1 MHADQ
6 DLGRRVERAI
16 ARQACLMAEAA
27 APSNPAAR
35 AIPIADGFAT
45 FLGKGA
51 LIGRAHALGLSSA
64 VPEAELD
71 KLDDFYGKFR
81 APAKVEL
88 CPLADPSLARSL
100 AARGYRP
107 GGFINCHARPTG
119 LHPSAPGET
128 PGEGGCQVRPI
139 TRDEVETWVSTVA
152 RGFSAGSPV
161 PPAMIDVGRT
171 SAACKGLTGYI
182 ALLEGRPVAGGSITI
197 VEEDGFRTAIIAG
210 ASTLPEARRRGIQT
224 ALLAAR
230 MRHAVEHGATLMVIQ
245 SRPGSASERNMHRAG
260 FRLIYSK
267 IVVSTP
273 DP

>member
-27 APSNPAAR
+27 APSNPDAQG
-35 AIPIADGFAT
+35 IPVADGFAT

-51 LIGRAHALGLSSA
+51 LIGRAHALGLSGV

-88 CPLADPSLARSL
+88 CPLADPSFARSL

-107 GGFINCHARPTG
+107 GGFINCHARPAG
-119 LHPSAPGET
+119 LHPRASGAK
-128 PGEGGCQVRPI
+128 GCEVRPI
-139 TRDEVETWVSTVA
+139 SRDEVDTWVSTVA
-152 RGFSAGSPV
+152 RGFSEGSPA
-161 PPAMIDVGRT
+161 PPPMIDVGRT

-197 VEEDGFRTAIIAG
+197 VEADGFRTAIIAG
-210 ASTLPEARRRGIQT
+210 ASTMPEARRRGIQT

-230 MRHAVEHGATLMVIQ
+230 MRHAVEQGATLMVIQ